1 MNVLKYIAA
10 AVVAVSLAGCGDDCC
25 KDKSCDGK
33 AAAGQTEKAAA
44 GYTAK
49 VASDAQFA
57 LFCCDNGS
65 PVIKS
70 FVALYK
76 KAFAMAVAEGKSG
89 AKDVATLIEDLGL
102 DDSKVNWCVA
112 SAGGISSA
120 EMQGE
125 PDASKLAIV
134 ANVKHDSVRLFAV
147 MSEKINELGGDDI
160 KIVEVSGVK
169 AFKISAPFPGA
180 KGIPFVASLGNEL
193 VVFAGSEEILK
204 AQIALYQGNAPA
216 STKFDSLFNDKNL
229 VLGASIADIGKLF
242 SEFAKVDPQSFAGA
256 DAMLGQ
262 INYKE
267 FKALNLGVRADKA
280 GAVTAF
286 AELET
291 ASAADATS
299 LAAFAQM
306 GLANLVK
313 MAEPQ
318 EGAQSDPD
326 AKLALEVFKAIKV
339 DPVGTVVKAKLPVPQ
354 KAIDF
359 AVKELGDQLG
369 NK

>member
-10 AVVAVSLAGCGDDCC
+10 AVVAVSLVGCGDDCC
-25 KDKSCDGK
+25 KDKACAGK
-33 AAAGQTEKAAA
+33 ATA

-49 VASDAQFA
+49 VAHYAQLAVF
-57 LFCCDNGS
+57 FNNNGS
-65 PVIKS
+65 PAIAPFVEIYRKS
-70 FVALYK
+70 FASVL
-76 KAFAMAVAEGKSG
+76 AEGNPE
-89 AKDVATLIEDLGL
+89 AKDVESLLKDLGL
-102 DDSKVNWCVA
+102 DGSKVNWCVA

-120 EMQGE
+120 AMQGK

-134 ANVKHDSVRLFAV
+134 ANVKHDSAGFPAVISGYAKKSGGVRF
-147 MSEKINELGGDDI
+147 ET
-160 KIVEVSGVK
+160 VEVSGVK
-169 AFKISAPFPGA
+169 ALKSSASLAGVRSAPYL
-180 KGIPFVASLGNEL
+180 ASLGNEL
-193 VVFAGSEEILK
+193 IVFAGSEEALK
-204 AQIALYQGNAPA
+204 TQIALYRDNAPA
-216 STKFDSLFNDKNL
+216 STKFDALLNDKDI
-229 VLGASIADIGKLF
+229 VLGGAVADVGALF
-242 SEFAKVDPQSFAGA
+242 AEAAKAEPDNTAVL

-262 INYKE
+262 INVNYKG
-267 FKALNLGVRADKA
+267 FKALGLGVRADKA